1 MTIAKAL
8 NISPSSRT
16 RTDESGSELGVW
28 RLALVDTHDRGQCF
42 PLYKAQFAA
51 KGHHSTTLLPY
62 YLPPL
67 FKSMDPTA
75 IVNTGLTP
83 TISLWEYVRNRY
95 SIRLNLTQSEEALA
109 EATQLIY
116 VILHTEEECARYP
129 PERLRE
135 MQEWYNE

>member
-1 MTIAKAL
+1 
-8 NISPSSRT
+8 
-16 RTDESGSELGVW
+16 
-28 RLALVDTHDRGQCF
+28 
-42 PLYKAQFAA
+42 
-51 KGHHSTTLLPY
+51 
-62 YLPPL
+62 
-67 FKSMDPTA
+67 MDPTA

-135 MQEWYNE
+135 MQEWYNELSWQQRKVLNDKRGKKSKPWRYFSLARGARMLKTDSLALVDELQRSSREALGEFNNAVIQSRTQCD